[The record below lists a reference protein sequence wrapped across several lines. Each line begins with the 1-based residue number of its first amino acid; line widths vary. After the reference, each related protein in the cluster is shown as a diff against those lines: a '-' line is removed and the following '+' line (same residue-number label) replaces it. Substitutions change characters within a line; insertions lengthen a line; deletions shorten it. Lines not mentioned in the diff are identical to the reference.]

1 MFLCINVIEQQ
12 QQQKKCN
19 MLGKNTLL
27 NFPPIMSLQKCPFEQ
42 SHKEIWFQFLY
53 RTQGFCLTGVEQ
65 YYFPNAKAPPS
76 PGKKKSLWTT
86 GLKRYQVLG
95 EE

>member
-1 MFLCINVIEQQ
+1 
-12 QQQKKCN
+12 

-27 NFPPIMSLQKCPFEQ
+27 NIPPIMSLQKCPFEQ